1 MVLDTSRID
10 PVLWREMSQVHTQ
23 MNKVSHYNNLP
34 LDIRPLQYF
43 RVNCILPV
51 GPNLPVE

>member
-10 PVLWREMSQVHTQ
+10 PVLWREMSQVHIQ
-23 MNKVSHYNNLP
+23 MNKVSHYNLP
-34 LDIRPLQYF
+34 LEIRPLQHF

-51 GPNLPVE
+51 GTNLPVE